1 MLRTIEA
8 QGRASGGGPT
18 GAQYHHRMQRAIDA
32 GAKLVATGLG
42 SGYSP
47 FAPGTAGS
55 IVGLLL
61 FLPLAGLAWPIQLTA
76 TAALTLVGV
85 FAAGR
90 VARVV
95 GRKDPG
101 LVVVD
106 EVAGQ
111 WITFLALPVT
121 PVTALAGFLLFR
133 VMDIVKPWP
142 ARDLE
147 RLPGGWGIMADDV
160 AAGIYAHLLLRAG
173 LAVWPVA

>member
-1 MLRTIEA
+1 L
-8 QGRASGGGPT
+8 ASKYDRSVT
-18 GAQYHHRMQRAIDA
+18 KVLDSLAR
-32 GAKLVATGLG
+32 LVATGLG

-61 FLPLAGLAWPIQLTA
+61 FLPLAGLTWPVQLAA
-76 TAALTLVGV
+76 TGAVTLVGAI
-85 FAAGR
+85 AAGR
-90 VARVV
+90 VARGV

-111 WITFLALPVT
+111 CITFLALPIT

-133 VMDIVKPWP
+133 AMDIVKPWP

-160 AAGIYAHLLLRAG
+160 AAGIYAHLALRAG

>member
-1 MLRTIEA
+1 
-8 QGRASGGGPT
+8 
-18 GAQYHHRMQRAIDA
+18 MQRAIDA

-47 FAPGTAGS
+47 IAPGTAGS

-61 FLPLAGLAWPIQLTA
+61 FLPLAGLAWPVQLAA
-76 TAALTLVGV
+76 TAVLTLVGV

-95 GRKDPG
+95 ERKDPG

-147 RLPGGWGIMADDV
+147 RLPGGLGIMADDV
-160 AAGIYAHLLLRAG
+160 AAGIYAQLLLRAG

>member
-1 MLRTIEA
+1 
-8 QGRASGGGPT
+8 
-18 GAQYHHRMQRAIDA
+18 MQRTIDA
-32 GAKLVATGLG
+32 GARLVATGLG

-55 IVGLLL
+55 LVGLAL
-61 FLPLAGLAWPIQLTA
+61 FLPLAGLAWPVQL
-76 TAALTLVGV
+76 AAVVAVTLVGAA
-85 FAAGR
+85 AAGR
-90 VARVV
+90 VARLL

-111 WITFLALPVT
+111 WITFLALPFT
-121 PVTALAGFLLFR
+121 PVTVLAGFLLFR

-147 RLPGGWGIMADDV
+147 RLPGGVGIMADDV

>member
-1 MLRTIEA
+1 MVRV
-8 QGRASGGGPT
+8 
-18 GAQYHHRMQRAIDA
+18 IDA

-55 IVGLLL
+55 LVGLALV
-61 FLPLAGLAWPIQLTA
+61 LPLAGLSWPVQLAA
-76 TAALTLVGV
+76 TAALALLGV
-85 FAAGR
+85 LAAAR
-90 VARVV
+90 VAQLL

-111 WITFLALPVT
+111 WITFLALPLT
-121 PVTALAGFLLFR
+121 PVTALAGFVLFR

-142 ARDLE
+142 ARALE
-147 RLPGGWGIMADDV
+147 RLPGGVGIMADDV
-160 AAGIYAHLLLRAG
+160 AAGIYAHLVLRAG

>member
-1 MLRTIEA
+1 
-8 QGRASGGGPT
+8 
-18 GAQYHHRMQRAIDA
+18 MQRAIDA
-32 GAKLVATGLG
+32 GAKLVATGFG

-55 IVGLLL
+55 LVGLVL
-61 FLPLAGLAWPIQLTA
+61 FLPLAGLAWPVQLAA
-76 TAALTLVGV
+76 TAVLTLVGV

-95 GRKDPG
+95 ERKDPG

-147 RLPGGWGIMADDV
+147 RLPGGLGIMADDV

>member
-1 MLRTIEA
+1 
-8 QGRASGGGPT
+8 
-18 GAQYHHRMQRAIDA
+18 MQRAIDA

-61 FLPLAGLAWPIQLTA
+61 FLPLVGRAWPAQLAA
-76 TAALTLVGV
+76 TAALTFVGV
-85 FAAGR
+85 LAAGR
-90 VARVV
+90 VARGV
-95 GRKDPG
+95 GLKDPG

-111 WITFLALPVT
+111 WVTFLALPFT
-121 PVTALAGFLLFR
+121 PATALAGFLLFR
-133 VMDIVKPWP
+133 LMDIVKPWP

-147 RLPGGWGIMADDV
+147 RLPGGFGIMADDV
-160 AAGIYAHLLLRAG
+160 AAGIYAQLLLRAG

>member
-1 MLRTIEA
+1 
-8 QGRASGGGPT
+8 
-18 GAQYHHRMQRAIDA
+18 MQRAIDA
-32 GAKLVATGLG
+32 CAKLVATGLG

-55 IVGLLL
+55 LVGLLL
-61 FLPLAGLAWPIQLTA
+61 FLPLARLGWPVQLAA
-76 TAALTLVGV
+76 TAALTALGTL
-85 FAAGR
+85 AAGR
-90 VARVV
+90 VARRL
-95 GRKDPG
+95 GIEDPG

-111 WITFLALPVT
+111 WITLLALPLT
-121 PVTALAGFLLFR
+121 PVTAGAGFLLFR

-147 RLPGGWGIMADDV
+147 RLPGGIGIMADDV
-160 AAGIYAHLLLRAG
+160 AAGIYAHLLLRVG